1 METLKTILKW
11 LSGKKSIIA
20 GIITTTSAYLA
31 SQAVISVDLATYI
44 NAISLLLFGAAS
56 IATGKLVYNNEVK

>member
-1 METLKTILKW
+1 MKTLKEILKW

-31 SQAVISVDLATYI
+31 TVGVISSDLAVYI
-44 NAISLLLFGAAS
+44 NAISLLIFGSAS
-56 IATGKLVYNNEVK
+56 VATGKIVYKK

>member
-1 METLKTILKW
+1 METLKVILVW

-31 SQAVISVDLATYI
+31 AQGMITPEFAIYI
-44 NAISLLLFGAAS
+44 NGITLLVFGSAS
-56 IATGKLVYNNEVK
+56 VATGQIVYKKG